1 MRLLFKNDLIEK
13 FIKSCSSI
21 IRESE
26 EQVVAIV
33 GIKSGGFFLAKRI
46 GSLLSQDKKVML
58 GALDITFWRDDISRN
73 PYPIVRG
80 TEIDFAID
88 DVPVFLID
96 DVIYTGRT
104 IRSALC
110 EIFDFG
116 RPSYV
121 RLFTLVSRVGR
132 EVPIHPDFFS
142 MHIKLPDFES
152 VEVVLK
158 EKGFSNDCGIAVKK
172 GEKIKDEDIR
182 SLVVLQEN

>member
-1 MRLLFKNDLIEK
+1 MRLLFKSDLIEK
-13 FIKSCSSI
+13 FIENSSNI
-21 IRESE
+21 IKDYDE
-26 EQVVAIV
+26 ERVAIV

-46 GSLLSQDKKVML
+46 SSMLSQYKKVLL

-80 TEIDFAID
+80 TEIDFSLD
-88 DVPVFLID
+88 DIPVFLID

-116 RPSYV
+116 RPSCV
-121 RLFTLVSRVGR
+121 RLFALVNRVGR

-142 MHIKLPDFES
+142 LHIKLPDSES
-152 VEVVLK
+152 VEVIIK
-158 EKGFSNDCGIAVKK
+158 EKGFSNECGISIRK
-172 GEKIKDEDIR
+172 GEKITDEDVKCLA
-182 SLVVLQEN
+182 S

>member
-1 MRLLFKNDLIEK
+1 MRLIFKSDLIEK
-13 FIKSCSSI
+13 FIENCSSI
-21 IRESE
+21 IRDLDREI
-26 EQVVAIV
+26 VAII

-46 GSLLSQDKKVML
+46 CSLLSQDKKVML

-80 TEIDFAID
+80 TEIDFALD

-121 RLFTLVSRVGR
+121 RLFTLVNRVGR

-142 MHIKLPDFES
+142 LHIKLPDFES

-158 EKGFSNDCGIAVKK
+158 DKGFSNECGIVIRK
-172 GEKIKDEDIR
+172 GEKITDEDIK
-182 SLVVLQEN
+182 SLIL